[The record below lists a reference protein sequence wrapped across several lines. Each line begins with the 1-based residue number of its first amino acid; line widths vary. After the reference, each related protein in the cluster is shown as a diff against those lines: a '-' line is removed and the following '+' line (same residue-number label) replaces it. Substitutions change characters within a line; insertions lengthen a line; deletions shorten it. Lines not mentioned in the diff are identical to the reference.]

1 MKTRAVIGKKD
12 AQTDQPVPGESG
24 NGLINIVLR
33 AQELLLGR
41 VFVACSDFFFA

>member
-1 MKTRAVIGKKD
+1 VKTRAVIGKKD

-33 AQELLLGR
+33 AQELLLGLS
-41 VFVACSDFFFA
+41 FVACSGLFFA